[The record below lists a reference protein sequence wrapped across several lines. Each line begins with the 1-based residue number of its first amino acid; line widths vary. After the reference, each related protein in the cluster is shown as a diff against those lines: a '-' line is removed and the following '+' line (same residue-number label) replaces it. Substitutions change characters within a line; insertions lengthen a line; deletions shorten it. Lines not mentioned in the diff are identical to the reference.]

1 MEKVALSTEN
11 CNNEV
16 NSVGGGGNRIV
27 DTEADFEM
35 SLTGLESEM
44 EQQLIKL
51 FRRLALPFKK
61 ANRRLRDMED
71 IGRQLESTMDEIRT
85 SVQIAA
91 ADFDQKF
98 NDFFNMT
105 LEMFEHQ
112 HHQIALGEKTLA
124 GIKLCCSGTAS
135 DLSDFK
141 AKTESVLDKIESGS
155 LMSPAIEDAS
165 RSRAALRF
173 ESERILS
180 ALKDHENLLI
190 DGFDSCSSSSNIISN
205 EVVEEPTENYEPTE
219 ITLTVPPITSTEA
232 STMDSV
238 VTAALVEGHPQR
250 MSEVEK
256 VFKTCEQLLEAG
268 FLENKEYTVDAT
280 EDSNFRKRF
289 CDQTSSGG
297 GWTVPRASIFMSLSG
312 VIVIA
317 CLFNV

>member
-1 MEKVALSTEN
+1 MKSSLDNLAIKMEKVALSTEN

-16 NSVGGGGNRIV
+16 NSVGGGGGNGIV
-27 DTEADFEM
+27 DTEGDFEM

-44 EQQLIKL
+44 EQQLVKL

-71 IGRQLESTMDEIRT
+71 IGRQLESTMGEIRT

-190 DGFDSCSSSSNIISN
+190 DGFDSCSSSSSNIISN
-205 EVVEEPTENYEPTE
+205 EVR
-219 ITLTVPPITSTEA
+219 I
-232 STMDSV
+232 
-238 VTAALVEGHPQR
+238 
-250 MSEVEK
+250 
-256 VFKTCEQLLEAG
+256 
-268 FLENKEYTVDAT
+268 
-280 EDSNFRKRF
+280 
-289 CDQTSSGG
+289 
-297 GWTVPRASIFMSLSG
+297 
-312 VIVIA
+312 
-317 CLFNV
+317 